1 MLDVGQTAPDFAL
14 PDQTGEIKKWSDFKG
29 SWVLLYFYPKD
40 NTPGCTAEACG
51 IRDAWQ
57 EFKKAGLV
65 VLGMSGDS
73 VKKHQKFIA
82 DFNLPFTLL
91 ADTNREV
98 IKQFGALGEK
108 SMFGKKYMGIL
119 RISYLIDP
127 SGKIR
132 KTYPKVNP
140 ATHADE
146 ILRDAAELMK

>member
-1 MLDVGQTAPDFAL
+1 MLEVGQTAPEFSL
-14 PDQTGEIKKWSDFKG
+14 PDQTGAIKKLSDFKG
-29 SWVLLYFYPKD
+29 NWVLLYFYPKD
-40 NTPGCTAEACG
+40 NTPGCTTEACG

-82 DFNLPFTLL
+82 DFDLPFTLL
-91 ADTNREV
+91 ADTDRAV
-98 IKQFGALGEK
+98 IKQYGALGEK
-108 SMFGKKYMGIL
+108 SMFGKKYLGIL
-119 RISYLIDP
+119 RVSYLIDP
-127 SGKIR
+127 TGKIR

-146 ILRDAAELMK
+146 ILKDAAELMK